1 MNIQGSINQ
10 LLTLAAVGVRTSPEG
25 KKREALKENE
35 TKLKSYELQLDAMK
49 QSEEY
54 ATEDEFKEL
63 FKQIAKI
70 KEERFRISPSTESYG
85 DWIES
90 TSGYA
95 KDKTMR
101 KDIRA
106 KESLYKANRRAQEAL
121 TKAQEE
127 RRNARKDAELPRIN
141 FSAFGGGE

>member
-25 KKREALKENE
+25 KKREALKVNE
-35 TKLKSYELQLDAMK
+35 TKLKGYEVQLDAMK

-54 ATEDEFKEL
+54 AAEEDFE
-63 FKQIAKI
+63 KI
-70 KEERFRISPSTESYG
+70 FENITQAKEERFRISPSTETYG

-90 TSGYA
+90 YSGYE

-101 KDIRA
+101 ADIRA
-106 KESLYKANRRAQEAL
+106 KESLYKANRMAQEAL
-121 TKAQEE
+121 AKAQEE
-127 RRNARKDAELPRIN
+127 RRNARRNAELPRIN